1 VKLIFYYT
9 VTFAEEDRTF
19 FSVRLEERVVA
30 QLSAIDVAALY
41 HYHIWPE
48 GRYQTLTENRESA
61 IPESEYQES
70 GESSIGNR
78 RVSRSGQMPKQ
89 PVSVG
94 ESGPDPRST

>member
-1 VKLIFYYT
+1 MK
-9 VTFAEEDRTF
+9 
-19 FSVRLEERVVA
+19 SVVA

-61 IPESEYQES
+61 IPVSEYQES